1 MKFDICLMNPPYGD
15 RSNGGMFLDM
25 QFAKKINKITDKLII
40 IHPAN
45 RWISKTKLGK
55 TNAESKHL
63 KSLEIIDANKEF
75 NICTYWRWG
84 GIYEYD
90 NLNEYEETLVI
101 FNNKKTS
108 IDLNYLNRV
117 QYWKN
122 IMFGSDLQKIVEK
135 TNNLYNDLMNK
146 YNSMCHDKENQ
157 FIYEENKMGL
167 YGIKKKGQKKLER
180 VKKYLKEGTYKY
192 CLYKGSGNNN
202 YDELKE

>member
-1 MKFDICLMNPPYGD
+1 MIDIEKFLDMKNEEIFKENNGKKFDIILSNPPYGD
-15 RSNGGMFLDM
+15 QSNGGMFLDM
-25 QFAKKINKITDKLII
+25 QFAEKLNKITDKLII

-45 RWISKTKLGK
+45 RWISNTKLGK

-75 NICTYWRWG
+75 NIKTRWRYA

-117 QYWKN
+117 QY
-122 IMFGSDLQKIVEK
+122 
-135 TNNLYNDLMNK
+135 
-146 YNSMCHDKENQ
+146 
-157 FIYEENKMGL
+157 
-167 YGIKKKGQKKLER
+167 
-180 VKKYLKEGTYKY
+180 
-192 CLYKGSGNNN
+192 
-202 YDELKE
+202 

>member
-25 QFAKKINKITDKLII
+25 HFAEKTNKITDKLII
-40 IHPAN
+40 IHPATKWVSN
-45 RWISKTKLGK
+45 TKLGK

-75 NICTYWRWG
+75 NIGTFWRWG

-101 FNNKKTS
+101 FNNEKTL

-117 QYWKN
+117 KYLKN
-122 IMFGSDLQKIVEK
+122 ITFDSDLQKILEK
-135 TNNLYNDLMNK
+135 TNNLYKDLKNK
-146 YNSMCHDKENQ
+146 YKTMVNDGHG
-157 FIYEENKMGL
+157 FI
-167 YGIKKKGQKKLER
+167 
-180 VKKYLKEGTYKY
+180 
-192 CLYKGSGNNN
+192 
-202 YDELKE
+202 